1 MTSNKI
7 NTTNAAELPSA
18 PLFDFATFEELN
30 KLAQDPSYQFP
41 IYDLSTSIPVPVP
54 QNFLTEE
61 EAFEKEKINWK
72 GFISDLRKP
81 LMKLSFNS

>member
-1 MTSNKI
+1 V
-7 NTTNAAELPSA
+7 
-18 PLFDFATFEELN
+18 
-30 KLAQDPSYQFP
+30 QF
-41 IYDLSTSIPVPVP
+41 V
-54 QNFLTEE
+54 E

>member
-1 MTSNKI
+1 MAITKGVEQPDLDFIQKNSEKI
-7 NTTNAAELPSA
+7 
-18 PLFDFATFEELN
+18 
-30 KLAQDPSYQFP
+30 
-41 IYDLSTSIPVPVP
+41 V
-54 QNFLTEE
+54 E